1 MNVQRIIV
9 HFHYFLYYAFSVQF
23 AESIHKLSLCL
34 SVRMYAIVVLRSK
47 DIYIDKCDTNRNV
60 MALWW

>member
-1 MNVQRIIV
+1 MAKIYKFVLLLRQQTINRTKCGIKS
-9 HFHYFLYYAFSVQF
+9 FLYYAFSVQF

-47 DIYIDKCDTNRNV
+47 HT
-60 MALWW
+60 